1 MFKANEITSHHTDS
15 IFYEIELTAKYCKKL
30 GNQVFEHFITELN
43 LEEFVILDTLLCNPE
58 ICQRDIAKIILRDR
72 ANTGKLL
79 DNLEKKKLI
88 ERNLTLRNNRPVKIV
103 KLTETGYK
111 KVIEATNTLQPHKRL
126 VEEKLKKNDLAKL
139 SLMLKKLRNVL
150 NETVELQI

>member
-79 DNLEKKKLI
+79 DNLEKKRLI

>member
-43 LEEFVILDTLLCNPE
+43 LEEFVILNTLLCNPE

-79 DNLEKKKLI
+79 DNLEKKRLI

>member
-30 GNQVFEHFITELN
+30 GNQVFEHFIMELN

-79 DNLEKKKLI
+79 DNLEKKRLI